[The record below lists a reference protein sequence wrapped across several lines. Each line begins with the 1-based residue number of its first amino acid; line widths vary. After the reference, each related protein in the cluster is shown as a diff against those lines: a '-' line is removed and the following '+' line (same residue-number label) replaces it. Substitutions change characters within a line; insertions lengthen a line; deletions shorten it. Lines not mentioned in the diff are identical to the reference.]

1 MVREDRKTRG
11 LGKWTQKKIMSYARS
26 VLALVLV
33 VYLILIWMYF
43 KDNAQQLTSA
53 SLFIWFVINPLLL
66 LGLLL
71 AARWGQKRLETKTT
85 HKPNTT
91 HQKQSVESP
100 VSYKL
105 FMYSSLCLP
114 EGDSWSDVVDND
126 TDLTVLSD
134 TLVDFDGLPIL
145 TKPIARL
152 ADAAFLPYDYMYD
165 PESSD
170 IDVKSAHD
178 DFSEVTFDDDSH
190 TERTTDISSLN
201 LRLCALI
208 HEQLS
213 LSEEILSSLAEHFN
227 RHYQQAIHEPN
238 SALHIHP
245 DWHQRYLVSAD
256 EHDDDHVSFASSSPS
271 LSELPIYLCLPA
283 SADAALLT
291 AAVKEQLATY
301 GISASLLSITP
312 IITNNVDIQGTAEHD
327 DPIHFVDEQLL
338 SLSESPFPK
347 ICLLIIADS
356 QINEAW
362 LELHL
367 DASGSSNIIPT
378 EASVLL
384 VFCNQAAQHVLD
396 IDTNASF
403 LLTKIDVPDI
413 ENQNV
418 KGRGVKNTD
427 ANINSHPI
435 NRRSYLNT
443 LKTIENLLLDH
454 LLFLSSANKEDSQ
467 GTQKTTTETIHLAN
481 DNIRTNV
488 LPYETSITILS
499 DINPLKQPYNISVF
513 MDFTEAFIEQGA
525 IVNDYSLGHYM
536 PSNNWLKSFISLSLF
551 VDLVE
556 KERQNSNILFLIT
569 QHKQCSFLWL
579 ADFSQTS

>member
-1 MVREDRKTRG
+1 MET
-11 LGKWTQKKIMSYARS
+11 KKIMSYARS

-33 VYLILIWMYF
+33 VYLVLVWMYF
-43 KDNAQQLTSA
+43 KDNAQQLTSV
-53 SLFIWFVINPLLL
+53 SLFIWFVVIPLLL
-66 LGLLL
+66 LGSLL

-91 HQKQSVESP
+91 HQKQSVQSP
-100 VSYKL
+100 VSHRL
-105 FMYSSLCLP
+105 FMYNSLCLP
-114 EGDSWSDVVDND
+114 EGDSWSDVVDNN
-126 TDLTVLSD
+126 TDLTMLSD

-152 ADAAFLPYDYMYD
+152 MDTASLPYDYIYD
-165 PESSD
+165 LQRA
-170 IDVKSAHD
+170 DVDDERAHD
-178 DFSEVTFDDDSH
+178 DFSEVTFDDNSH
-190 TERTTDISSLN
+190 TEHTTDISSLN

-208 HEQLS
+208 YEQLS
-213 LSEEILSSLAEHFN
+213 LSEEILSSLAEHCK

-238 SALHIHP
+238 SALYIHP
-245 DWHQRYLVSAD
+245 EWHQRYLVSAD
-256 EHDDDHVSFASSSPS
+256 EHDDDHASFASSS
-271 LSELPIYLCLPA
+271 LSTLPIYLCLPDG
-283 SADAALLT
+283 ADIALLT
-291 AAVKEQLATY
+291 AAVKEQLTAY
-301 GISASLLSITP
+301 GIPTSLLLVTP
-312 IITNNVDIQGTAEHD
+312 IIANHVDIQDTTEQD
-327 DPIHFVDEQLL
+327 EPVRFVDEQLL

-356 QINEAW
+356 QIDEAW

-378 EASVLL
+378 EAGVML
-384 VFCNQAAQHVLD
+384 VFCNQAAQDVLD
-396 IDTNASF
+396 IDTHASF

-427 ANINSHPI
+427 ANTNSHPI

-467 GTQKTTTETIHLAN
+467 GTQKTTTETTHLAN

-488 LPYETSITILS
+488 LPYETSITIIS
-499 DINPLKQPYNISVF
+499 DINPLIQPYDISVF
-513 MDFTEAFIEQGA
+513 MGFTEAFIEKGA
-525 IVNDYSLGHYM
+525 IVNEYTVGHYM
-536 PSNNWLKSFISLSLF
+536 PSNNWLKPFISLSLF
-551 VDLVE
+551 IDLV
-556 KERQNSNILFLIT
+556 KNNPQQSDVSFLLT
-569 QHKQCSFLWL
+569 QHKRCTLLWL
-579 ADFSQTS
+579 ADFSQMS